1 MNTNEFDDVLAY
13 NLDNGTP
20 TRKKSSRWRIMQ
32 LSCNKLVIPIIIFAA
47 IALFAAVESIIYS
60 ITESK
65 LPCDRQSQVEAI
77 ICKVVAIIIAF
88 AVYIGTALTII
99 MLSLLAIIHRAK

>member
-1 MNTNEFDDVLAY
+1 MDTNEFNDVLAY
-13 NLDNGTP
+13 NLDNGS
-20 TRKKSSRWRIMQ
+20 TRKKPSRWRVLQ
-32 LSCNKLVIPIIIFAA
+32 LSCDKLTIPIIIFTAVT
-47 IALFAAVESIIYS
+47 LFAAVESIIYS

-99 MLSLLAIIHRAK
+99 MLSLFAIIIQHVK